1 MRAQLT
7 ELDRTIIRVKN
18 LNVENF
24 LKPLHSQDSELN
36 PRLVINLKETPI
48 ISSKL
53 KEF

>member
-7 ELDRTIIRVKN
+7 ELDRTIIRAKN

-24 LKPLHSQDSELN
+24 LKPMHSQDLELN
-36 PRLVINLKETPI
+36 PRLVINLKETRI

-53 KEF
+53 EEF